1 MKLIIGI
8 MDDRM
13 KNFIKVN
20 NFDSKIIVIN
30 KMCNIKTIKDEVDV
44 IIPFGFV
51 NEYGI
56 ISNTSVHIYELIMTL
71 KVNKILYGNISNKI
85 ILDKI
90 SNDYSIPVDYIS
102 LKNETK
108 RQIL

>member
-8 MDDRM
+8 MDNRM

-44 IIPFGFV
+44 IIPFGFI

>member
-1 MKLIIGI
+1 
-8 MDDRM
+8 MDNRM

-44 IIPFGFV
+44 IIPFGFI

-102 LKNETK
+102 LKNKTK

>member
-8 MDDRM
+8 MDNRM

-44 IIPFGFV
+44 IIPFGFI

-102 LKNETK
+102 LKNKTK

>member
-1 MKLIIGI
+1 
-8 MDDRM
+8 MDNRM

-44 IIPFGFV
+44 IIPFGFI

>member
-8 MDDRM
+8 MDNRM

-30 KMCNIKTIKDEVDV
+30 KMCNIKTIKDELYV
-44 IIPFGFV
+44 IIPFGFI

-102 LKNETK
+102 LKNKTK

>member
-1 MKLIIGI
+1 
-8 MDDRM
+8 M

-44 IIPFGFV
+44 IIPFGFI

>member
-8 MDDRM
+8 MDNRM

-30 KMCNIKTIKDEVDV
+30 KMCNIKIIKDEVDV

>member
-8 MDDRM
+8 MDNRM

-102 LKNETK
+102 LKNKTK